1 MLVSQRTFLSSNFS
15 FYNMFGLCQLQTA
28 SALRDEADNLA
39 RRFPRTEPVLL
50 NVEER
55 PDLLKEYIGKADV
68 VVSLLPYAL
77 HPLVAEQCIA
87 SKTNMVTAS
96 YLSPAMKELHQSA
109 VEAGVSIVNEVGL
122 DPGIDH
128 LLAME
133 CFEEVHQ
140 GGGKVKS
147 FVSYCG
153 GLPAPE
159 CSDNPL
165 RYRFS
170 WSPRGALLNTVSS
183 GRFLKDGKV

>member
-1 MLVSQRTFLSSNFS
+1 MCVFA
-15 FYNMFGLCQLQTA
+15 A

-50 NVEER
+50 NVTER
-55 PDLLKEYIGKADV
+55 PDLLKELVTKADV
-68 VVSLLPYAL
+68 VVSLLPYGL
-77 HPLVAEQCIA
+77 HPVVAEQCIA

-96 YLSPAMKELHQSA
+96 YLSDGMKALHGAA
-109 VEAGVSIVNEVGL
+109 VDAGITVVNEVGL

-140 GGGKVKS
+140 GGGKVES

-170 WSPRGALLNTVSS
+170 WSPRGALLNTI
-183 GRFLKDGKV
+183 GAARYLKDGQVSRRWSSCWSRDSLRLVIG

>member
-1 MLVSQRTFLSSNFS
+1 MLYLKLKKKKKKKKTE
-15 FYNMFGLCQLQTA
+15 Y
-28 SALRDEADNLA
+28 ALRDEADTLA

-50 NVEER
+50 NVQER
-55 PDLLKEYIGKADV
+55 PDLLQELIGKADV

-96 YLSPAMKELHQSA
+96 YLSPAMKELHQRA